1 MEYPFVHDVS
11 ILGRR
16 MVNSNLWRILVLK
29 FLMQIIVSLIICY
42 IQETHESSI
51 QFLFSLSTTLV
62 PLLRTKFFKKWMR
75 DKQNFN
81 YFSFFLFYAHYLF
94 MQDSK
99 TSNIKIFFCLYCSI
113 LFVFKLS
120 IKETKKNKQ
129 QPVVKQDNIF
139 SMRVYFIRAELS
151 NIEYLNCKKSTLV
164 SYDVF

>member
-1 MEYPFVHDVS
+1 
-11 ILGRR
+11 

-62 PLLRTKFFKKWMR
+62 PLLRTKLFKKWMR

-81 YFSFFLFYAHYLF
+81 YFSFLLFYAHYLF

-113 LFVFKLS
+113 LFVFKLW
-120 IKETKKNKQ
+120 IKETKKQTTTCCEARQYFFN
-129 QPVVKQDNIF
+129 VCLFYSCWVKQYW
-139 SMRVYFIRAELS
+139 VLK
-151 NIEYLNCKKSTLV
+151 L
-164 SYDVF
+164 

>member
-1 MEYPFVHDVS
+1 
-11 ILGRR
+11 
-16 MVNSNLWRILVLK
+16 
-29 FLMQIIVSLIICY
+29 MQIIVSLIICY

-62 PLLRTKFFKKWMR
+62 PLLRTKLFKKWMR

-99 TSNIKIFFCLYCSI
+99 TSNITIFFCLYYSI
-113 LFVFKLS
+113 LFVFKLW

-129 QPVVKQDNIF
+129 QPVVKQDIIF
-139 SMRVYFIRAELS
+139 SMCVYFILAELS